1 MRACS
6 KKAARI
12 VLSVA
17 PILPSV
23 GAMARSSSPKH
34 SGSGSQQSVPK
45 PPTSCRAVH
54 GKTAIAR
61 ASTRN
66 SVTNCSTAKSSTR
79 SRKRRS
85 SSKTGDSITTQC
97 GHIHHWATNHRHPKQ
112 PSGLHKMG
120 QRQHQQWQADRS
132 CTNIPNGSPR
142 GGRPHWLSS
151 LSASPNAQCS
161 ELTEA
166 GNNGFN
172 RQEQGAAIFRVFN
185 ELRIAQIKSL
195 GRFILR
201 LNHHSPYAD
210 AL

>member
-1 MRACS
+1 MQKYFPACPLTV
-6 KKAARI
+6 KKTILKALDFFLDNEARYF
-12 VLSVA
+12 V
-17 PILPSV
+17 SV
-23 GAMARSSSPKH
+23 GHHRK
-34 SGSGSQQSVPK
+34 
-45 PPTSCRAVH
+45 
-54 GKTAIAR
+54 I
-61 ASTRN
+61 
-66 SVTNCSTAKSSTR
+66 STASANVPDELHYT
-79 SRKRRS
+79 
-85 SSKTGDSITTQC
+85 
-97 GHIHHWATNHRHPKQ
+97 ATMH
-112 PSGLHKMG
+112 
-120 QRQHQQWQADRS
+120 
-132 CTNIPNGSPR
+132 
-142 GGRPHWLSS
+142 HWLSS